1 MELVLFD
8 LIPTLTFVLVTTFT
22 PGPNNTMSLVSGKN
36 YGYKKSLKFLLG
48 IFTGFFILMM
58 LCGFL
63 NRILFS
69 VFPSI
74 KPYISITG
82 SLYMLYLA
90 VLILKLDL
98 GSHNYSINF
107 SYKKGIILQFMNVKV
122 IMYGLALYGSFISP
136 YFDGILIVTIS
147 AFLLAATSFT
157 SISLWS
163 LSGSKFSSVINR
175 YPRLFSVI
183 TAGLMVFSSMS
194 ILYPVLIHYLIL

>member
-1 MELVLFD
+1 MELVLFN

-36 YGYKKSLKFLLG
+36 NGYKKSLKFLLG

-58 LCGFL
+58 LCGMF

-74 KPYISITG
+74 KPYISIGG

-90 VLILKLDL
+90 VIILKSDL
-98 GSHNYSINF
+98 GSHSYSINF
-107 SYKKGIILQFMNVKV
+107 SYKKGLFLQFMNVKV
-122 IMYGLALYGSFISP
+122 IMYGLALYGTFISP
-136 YFDGILIVTIS
+136 YFNGILVVIIS

-163 LSGSKFSSVINR
+163 LSGSRFSSIINR
-175 YPRLFSVI
+175 YPRVFSIV
-183 TAGLMVFSSMS
+183 TAGLMAFSSVS
-194 ILYPVLIHYLIL
+194 ILYPVLVKLIRS